1 MVRGFVALI
10 VLAVIGI
17 TVFVAVLQRSEPS
30 EFSEAVVTQVPAFEQ
45 IVEVA
50 ESASRVAPDEL
61 VIAPESAIEDE
72 ALVSAE
78 LSDADA
84 NRQVTTDST
93 QTQAIVP
100 AESTSPIP
108 DPSSVEMLEARLL
121 ASTQTVSD
129 DAPVVLATQ
138 DSYVASESSVAVVED
153 VSEPWRPEVAD
164 YLYQWELPLSV
175 RQSLPTLKLVVHVYS
190 NKPEERFVLI
200 NGTRYREGDE
210 LARGARLAEIRPQGA
225 LVDFR
230 DYRFL
235 LTQ

>member
-1 MVRGFVALI
+1 MVRGFAALI
-10 VLAVIGI
+10 VLAVIGT

-30 EFSEAVVTQVPAFEQ
+30 EFSEAAVTQVPAFEEV
-45 IVEVA
+45 VEVA
-50 ESASRVAPDEL
+50 EAASRVAPDEL
-61 VIAPESAIEDE
+61 VIAPEPAIEDE
-72 ALVSAE
+72 VLVSAE

-138 DSYVASESSVAVVED
+138 DSDVASESSVAVVED
-153 VSEPWRPEVAD
+153 VSEPWRPEAAD